1 MSLDDSPNREVQE
14 ATRQLRAVEVEIQ
27 RLAKEYT
34 VLDEQ
39 VRAADQKNF
48 EEQTRLGKDP
58 VDILPSKELKE
69 ALSRRDQNLRSIE
82 KLNQKK
88 RAAEER
94 LRSLQ
99 TALLETALV
108 DVSRRV
114 NHLKRREEELQT
126 ELQTVAEEIQK
137 LEFKKE
143 ELALELARQ
152 SAPAAED

>member
-14 ATRQLRAVEVEIQ
+14 ATRQLRAVEVEVQ
-27 RLAKEYT
+27 RLAKEFT
-34 VLDEQ
+34 FLDEQ

-88 RAAEER
+88 RDVEVR
-94 LRSLQ
+94 LHALQ
-99 TALLETALV
+99 TAHLEAALI
-108 DVSRRV
+108 DVAGKV
-114 NHLKRREEELQT
+114 NLLKRREEELQA
-126 ELQTVAEEIQK
+126 EIETVKEEIQK
-137 LEFKKE
+137 LEIRKE
-143 ELALELARQ
+143 ELAVDLARQ
-152 SAPAAED
+152 SAPASNE